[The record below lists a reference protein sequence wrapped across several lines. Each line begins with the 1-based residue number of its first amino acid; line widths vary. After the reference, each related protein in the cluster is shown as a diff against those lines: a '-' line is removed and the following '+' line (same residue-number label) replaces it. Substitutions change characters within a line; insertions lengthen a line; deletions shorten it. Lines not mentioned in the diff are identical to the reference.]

1 MHRSLWTLMVLLA
14 LPAQGAERASKARV
28 SANGLYSVRLVEEE
42 PGKCRVVM
50 QKESTQAW
58 QFSGCVG
65 TVDDLYFA
73 SNDGER
79 LWVLVP
85 LVEKG
90 RRAVVEKKGKRK
102 RVRVP
107 AWANAVVAAQY
118 DRTGQKLQEKRL
130 TDFVSKKMLGEV
142 RQMKGHF
149 KWLEGTLGIPGKGPR
164 LTDAEK
170 VEFESVG
177 GKTHQLT
184 FAGAE

>member
-1 MHRSLWTLMVLLA
+1 MHRTLFTLTLFLA
-14 LPAQGAERASKARV
+14 LPGLAAERVSKSRV
-28 SANGLYSVRLVEEE
+28 SANGIYSVRLVEEAE
-42 PGKCRVVM
+42 GKCRVEM
-50 QKESTQAW
+50 QKESGPAW

-79 LWVLVP
+79 FWVVRP

-90 RRAVVEKKGKRK
+90 SRSTVERRGSKK
-102 RVRVP
+102 VRVP
-107 AWANAVVAAQY
+107 AWANAEVAVLY
-118 DRTGQKLQEKRL
+118 DRNGQKLREKRL
-130 TDFVSKKMLGEV
+130 QDFLVWSRELGEV

-164 LTDAEK
+164 LTDDEK

-177 GKTHQLT
+177 GKSHRLS
-184 FAGAE
+184 F